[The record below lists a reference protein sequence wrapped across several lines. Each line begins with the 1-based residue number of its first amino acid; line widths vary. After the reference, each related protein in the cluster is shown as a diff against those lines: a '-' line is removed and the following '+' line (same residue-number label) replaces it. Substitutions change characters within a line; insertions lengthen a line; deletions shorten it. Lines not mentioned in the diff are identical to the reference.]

1 MTPDDLLLAKSYPT
15 ARQGREDAIHCVE
28 TPQTRSP
35 TYRLAYDDPDFMVR
49 DEMRGVRLQLELM
62 KPELELAERNIDS
75 TIVVFGSARAK
86 DAAGDDDAA
95 PLGPFYAEA
104 RKFARIVSESSQ
116 SDDRRNHVVVTGG
129 GSGIMEAANQ
139 GADDAGALSIGLN
152 ITLPHEQEPNP
163 YITPGLSFQFHYFAI
178 RKMHFLMRAR
188 AMVAFPGGF
197 GTMDELFE
205 LLTLLQTQKITRRV
219 AVLIYGREYWQQVV
233 NFEAMVQHG
242 MLSPED
248 LDLFEYADSPGEAFG
263 ILRRRFE
270 DYFGA
275 TPVAARSLP

>member
-205 LLTLLQTQKITRRV
+205 TLTLIQTGKIEPIPILLFGESFWRRIV
-219 AVLIYGREYWQQVV
+219 D
-233 NFEAMVQHG
+233 FEAMAEAGVI
-242 MLSPED
+242 SPED
-248 LDLFEYADSPGEAFG
+248 LDLFEYVETAEDAW
-263 ILRRRFE
+263 RRIR
-270 DYFGA
+270 DHYDWPDTAG
-275 TPVAARSLP
+275 

>member
-139 GADDAGALSIGLN
+139 GAADAGALSIGLN

-205 LLTLLQTQKITRRV
+205 TLTLIQTGKIEPIPILLFGESFWRRIV
-219 AVLIYGREYWQQVV
+219 D
-233 NFEAMVQHG
+233 FEAMAEAGVI
-242 MLSPED
+242 SPED
-248 LDLFEYADSPGEAFG
+248 LDLFEYVETAEDAW
-263 ILRRRFE
+263 RRIR
-270 DYFGA
+270 DHYDWPDTAG
-275 TPVAARSLP
+275 